1 MHAQRATRP
10 KELRDGHISFP
21 TPRSKR
27 RRNRRFRRRIDEI
40 FLVATLP
47 SFQAPLQELLHG
59 FVHEHGGVLDLSRR
73 SSRLNVVVVV
83 VVVSVRR
90 RRERR

>member
-21 TPRSKR
+21 TRSKS
-27 RRNRRFRRRIDEI
+27 RRNRFRRRIDEI

-83 VVVSVRR
+83 VVVVIVRR